1 MHGHTCAMM
10 ENMENS
16 TPSSNRQIGRNQRD
30 CQFQVGDFFEKLMLW
45 RDESQRQFLNIVNTH
60 SNSINEAMNNLF
72 DELSDL
78 QVQLSV
84 TRKERNDLIETV
96 KNMSGKIHKQPDN
109 EDPLEEMGHLEA
121 AETTIE
127 GPTID
132 NQEEEEDGVDNGD
145 ISNGMLSQ
153 ETLNFGHAESKSTF
167 NYFGDDIDTKYEGIK
182 DNNIARA
189 DNGEDFGPGDSL
201 DSNKL
206 LAPGDNDEYSEAG
219 AVETDVQTNV
229 ALPFFAL
236 KRDRKSVRK
245 NGEKKSVQNFE
256 ERKFKCEQCLYASK
270 YASHLKKHIA
280 VVHNK
285 VEKKFKCDKCPY
297 ASHKSCHMKEHIAAI
312 HDKIKSHAC
321 GDCSYAA
328 TCKSFL
334 NKHRKKVHN
343 TGN

>member
-1 MHGHTCAMM
+1 MM

-16 TPSSNRQIGRNQRD
+16 AANGNRQIGRNQRD

-60 SNSINEAMNNLF
+60 SNSINEAMNNVF

-132 NQEEEEDGVDNGD
+132 NEEEEGVDNGD
-145 ISNGMLSQ
+145 ISNGILSQ
-153 ETLNFGHAESKSTF
+153 ETLSFGDTESYSTL
-167 NYFGDDIDTKYEGIK
+167 NGFGDDIDIKYEGISE
-182 DNNIARA
+182 NNISQA
-189 DNGEDFGPGDSL
+189 DNEEEENFGNGDSL
-201 DSNKL
+201 DFNKL
-206 LAPGDNDEYSEAG
+206 LAPGDHEAG
-219 AVETDVQTNV
+219 AVETEVPTNV
-229 ALPFFAL
+229 SLPFFAL
-236 KRDRKSVRK
+236 KRDRNPGK
-245 NGEKKSVQNFE
+245 NGEKKRLRKFE
-256 ERKFKCEQCLYASK
+256 ERKFKCEQCLYASDRIG
-270 YASHLKKHIA
+270 HLKKHIA

-312 HDKIKSHAC
+312 HDKIRSHSC

-334 NKHRKKVHN
+334 NRHRKKVHN